1 MDLRRIGQI
10 ELGSKVV
17 VSDPCYNL
25 GTWCMGVLYDV
36 KPGEYSCFIN
46 CIISDWGNRIK
57 ELFII
62 HKSSPVCPELVSELM
77 DFEVGVDSAT
87 AGIFD
92 YLYYEKTHE
101 DRENFDKWFNEKVIG
116 MYDDGKDMNLSTNIT
131 DQKGVL
137 CTSGYGDGGYD
148 CFVHRNSVGQ
158 IDAIKV
164 VFINDKEE
172 SEGECYS
179 LV

>member
-1 MDLRRIGQI
+1 MSLKKIGQI
-10 ELGSKVV
+10 ELGPKVV
-17 VSDPCYNL
+17 VSDPCYSL
-25 GTWCMGVLYDV
+25 GIWCMGILDDV

-46 CIISDWGNRIK
+46 CIDTDWGNRIK

-62 HKSSPVCPELVSELM
+62 HRSSSVCSGLINELM
-77 DFEVGVDSAT
+77 DFEVGVDSGT

-92 YLYYEKTHE
+92 YSYYEKTRE
-101 DRENFDKWFNEKVIG
+101 DDEWFNEKVIG

-131 DQKGVL
+131 DQRGVL

-164 VFINDKEE
+164 VFISDEE
-172 SEGECYS
+172 ENEGDCYS